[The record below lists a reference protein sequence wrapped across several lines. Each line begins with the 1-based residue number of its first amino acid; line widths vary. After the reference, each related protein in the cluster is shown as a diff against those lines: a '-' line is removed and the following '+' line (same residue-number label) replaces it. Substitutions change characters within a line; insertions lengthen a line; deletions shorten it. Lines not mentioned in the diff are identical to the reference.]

1 MKKYIDLLKQINKT
15 LIVLILISF
24 VFWVILLIVAIPKT
38 IFTSEL
44 IFISIVFILNT
55 IMIFYSYTKDKV
67 IPYVLA
73 LNIILSQIL
82 LFIFILMTKI

>member
-38 IFTSEL
+38 IFTFEI
-44 IFISIVFILNT
+44 IFISLVFVLNT
-55 IMIFYSYTKDKV
+55 IMIAYSYTKDKV

-73 LNIILSQIL
+73 LNIILSEIL
-82 LFIFILMTKI
+82 LLIFILMTKV